1 MATSSFLRNRY
12 WVLRHGKS
20 IPNEKGLIVSSL
32 VISEIDR
39 ARSPCVMVD
48 LTRSSKHGGD
58 ENGIR
63 LEYQL
68 ASEGVEQAELAGKL
82 FLKELKE
89 NDIPLENVRM
99 CYSPFARTRH
109 TAEVVASTLNLP
121 FEGPQCKVMEDLRER
136 YFGPSFEL
144 LSHDKYTEI
153 WAMDEK
159 DPFTR
164 PEGGESVDDVASRLA
179 SAMATMESE
188 YQGCTILVVSHGD
201 PLQILQTILNAASK
215 QMEQSCNDLA
225 SRIQAVRI
233 PSILSQHRKFALLTG
248 EIRAVR

>member
-12 WVLRHGKS
+12 WILRHGKS

-32 VISEIDR
+32 
-39 ARSPCVMVD
+39 
-48 LTRSSKHGGD
+48 
-58 ENGIR
+58 
-63 LEYQL
+63 
-68 ASEGVEQAELAGKL
+68 
-82 FLKELKE
+82 ELKE

-188 YQGCTILVVSHGD
+188 YQGHGD

-215 QMEQSCNDLA
+215 QMEPSCNDLA

-233 PSILSQHRKFALLTG
+233 PSILSQHRNFALLTG
-248 EIRAVR
+248 ELRAVR

>member
-12 WVLRHGKS
+12 WILRHGKS

-32 VISEIDR
+32 
-39 ARSPCVMVD
+39 
-48 LTRSSKHGGD
+48 

-215 QMEQSCNDLA
+215 QMEPSCNDLA

-233 PSILSQHRKFALLTG
+233 PSILSQHRNFALLTG
-248 EIRAVR
+248 ELRAVR